1 MYLNKTKIKVISFLI
16 DENQRISTPKSL
28 VLIRDVIEN
37 VDAKKENVI
46 KAVTALSLVDYVKI
60 TYTDKSYYVTL
71 NKSGLSAYANKQF
84 QIEQHD
90 RLRGYIHDASMII
103 INAALAFIAIYSVVT
118 QKQDNKQQIERII
131 QLEHKMQETTQRL
144 GHLKGKNVDAY
155 KNNTPV
161 LPTAKQIKNDTN

>member
-28 VLIRDVIEN
+28 VHIRDVIEN

-84 QIEQHD
+84 EIEQHE
-90 RLRGYIHDASMII
+90 RLKGYIHDGLMVL
-103 INAALAFIAIYSVVT
+103 INAVLAFIAIYSVVT
-118 QKQDNKQQIERII
+118 QKQDNKQQQEKII
-131 QLEHKMQETTQRL
+131 QLEYKMKEINQQL
-144 GHLKGKNVDAY
+144 SHLKEKNAASY
-155 KNNTPV
+155 KPESAG
-161 LPTAKQIKNDTN
+161 LPKPEREEKKQ